1 MLAES
6 CNFLAEV
13 LATLSKLEI
22 GIVKLKV
29 KQEEFYYLVF

>member
-6 CNFLAEV
+6 YNFLTEV
-13 LATLSKLEI
+13 LPALSKLEI

-29 KQEEFYYLVF
+29 K